1 MNEENKTT
9 QKSIYKTFRW
19 RSPGGDEVTPVDA
32 YRERV
37 HMVSEHRNR
46 EKQEANQR
54 LVEKKNKEKKGTPL
68 GFKFDR

>member
-9 QKSIYKTFRW
+9 QKGIYKTFRW
-19 RSPGGDEVTPVDA
+19 RSPGGNEVTPLDA

-54 LVEKKNKEKKGTPL
+54 LVEKKNKKKKGPPP
-68 GFKFDR
+68 GFTFDR

>member
-9 QKSIYKTFRW
+9 QKGIYKTFRW
-19 RSPGGDEVTPVDA
+19 RSPGGNEVAPMDA

-37 HMVSEHRNR
+37 HMVSEHCNR

-54 LVEKKNKEKKGTPL
+54 LVEKKNKKKRSPPS
-68 GFKFDR
+68 GFIFDR